1 MNFKSARV
9 AIILLIFG
17 LAGGYLVGS
26 VTLQGQLSTLN
37 LEYKNTKIENTQL
50 RETISAL
57 QANVTNLN
65 RQITVLQSNLGHVFI
80 TTQPNSGQ
88 PFQPWS
94 NQTQVRI
101 DSVTW
106 GSQTSTIDSIDIR
119 NVGGV
124 DATLE
129 SVSIRRNLTG
139 SDTYFTPVTNLIST
153 LSHVSI
159 ELSQAIWDPNGFSWV
174 GYGSYVVRVTCNTG
188 FYYEAIFSTP
198 GY

>member
-1 MNFKSARV
+1 MDSKALLYT
-9 AIILLIFG
+9 ILILIFG
-17 LAGGYLVGS
+17 LVGGYLVGS
-26 VTLQGQLSTLN
+26 VTLQRQLSTLT
-37 LEYKNTKIENTQL
+37 LEYTNSKMENTQL

-57 QANVTNLN
+57 QVNVTNLN

-80 TTQPNSGQ
+80 PTQPYSGQ
-88 PFQPWS
+88 PLQGWS
-94 NQTQVRI
+94 NQTQVHI

-106 GSQTSTIDSIDIR
+106 GSQTSTIDSIDVR

-129 SVSIRRNLTG
+129 SVEIRRNLAG
-139 SDTYFTPVTNLIST
+139 SVTYVTHVTKSIST